1 MDLGHGSRRGILID
15 SRATI
20 DPANVLAA
28 DIEAEFPDTTNLT
41 RRSKVR
47 TARVR
52 VAPSRRSVRLECSY
66 SANRGTFVTVVDRGW
81 LFGLWRIV
89 LQQFLYGLCQ
99 IFLLFLGFGFGIES
113 LARYAPP
120 REILVRGVVHV

>member
-28 DIEAEFPDTTNLT
+28 DIEAEFADTTNLT

-66 SANRGTFVTVVDRGW
+66 SANRGTFD
-81 LFGLWRIV
+81 
-89 LQQFLYGLCQ
+89 LC
-99 IFLLFLGFGFGIES
+99 
-113 LARYAPP
+113 
-120 REILVRGVVHV
+120 